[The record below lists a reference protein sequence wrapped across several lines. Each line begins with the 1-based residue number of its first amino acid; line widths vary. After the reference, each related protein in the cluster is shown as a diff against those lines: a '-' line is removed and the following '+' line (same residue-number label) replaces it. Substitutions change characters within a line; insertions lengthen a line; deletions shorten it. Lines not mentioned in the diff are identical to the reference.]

1 MVHPGVRWARLA
13 SGVLVVATSAVVS
26 VPTAAADA
34 GDLDV
39 TFGDGGTASVDLG
52 DLVEQA
58 SAVEV
63 LPDGDILLATKTSSF
78 EAYSGP
84 VLRLDADGRL
94 DSGFGE
100 GGVASTYA
108 AGCAFCG
115 NDMAVQ
121 PDGKILV
128 AGSSAYPYL
137 WVTGVLRLNAD
148 GTPDTGFGREGVAGS
163 TNLYGIGEGIA
174 VQADGKIV
182 VVTQGSDATGAPT
195 LTLLRLLPDGAP
207 DTAWGPDGLV
217 RVPIGADPS
226 SDSFT
231 PTDVVIQPDGKVLAA
246 GSLGPRWGDARAR
259 VVMAR
264 LLSDGTLDTGFGD
277 AGVFETDSLI
287 SPEELAIQA
296 DGKIVAIGESPGETG
311 TDFTVIRVDDDGTID
326 TSFADAGRAVARR
339 EARGST
345 VAVRPDGRIVAAG
358 DNWQLGGYDIDTE
371 FVVAVYLPDGRP
383 DPTFGNGGVATTNH
397 LPGTEAEFVHDLAVQ
412 PDSKIVVG
420 GQTWT
425 TTGERD
431 VTLDRYLV
439 NTPPTVAV
447 TGGACAGD
455 TGADVSLTVAD
466 AETPATDLTVTATS
480 SNATVIPD
488 GQADVRAGGTDR
500 TLALRPSDRA
510 TGSAIVTVAVDDG
523 EATATTAVH
532 VALGDTGV
540 NALTATAAPDVL
552 LGRQGDDVLGGGEG
566 SDVLCGGRG
575 NDSLDGGPGDDHL
588 GGDRGDDVL
597 TGGPGA
603 DAFIGGPGTDTAV
616 DASTADGD
624 VLSGVP

>member
-121 PDGKILV
+121 PDGKIL
-128 AGSSAYPYL
+128 
-137 WVTGVLRLNAD
+137 
-148 GTPDTGFGREGVAGS
+148 
-163 TNLYGIGEGIA
+163 
-174 VQADGKIV
+174 

-311 TDFTVIRVDDDGTID
+311 TDFAVIRVDDDGTID

-358 DNWQLGGYDIDTE
+358 DNWQLGGDDIDTE
-371 FVVAVYLPDGRP
+371 FVVAGYLPDGRP
-383 DPTFGNGGVATTNH
+383 DPTLGNG
-397 LPGTEAEFVHDLAVQ
+397 
-412 PDSKIVVG
+412 
-420 GQTWT
+420 
-425 TTGERD
+425 
-431 VTLDRYLV
+431 
-439 NTPPTVAV
+439 
-447 TGGACAGD
+447 
-455 TGADVSLTVAD
+455 
-466 AETPATDLTVTATS
+466 
-480 SNATVIPD
+480 
-488 GQADVRAGGTDR
+488 
-500 TLALRPSDRA
+500 
-510 TGSAIVTVAVDDG
+510 
-523 EATATTAVH
+523 
-532 VALGDTGV
+532 
-540 NALTATAAPDVL
+540 
-552 LGRQGDDVLGGGEG
+552 
-566 SDVLCGGRG
+566 
-575 NDSLDGGPGDDHL
+575 
-588 GGDRGDDVL
+588 
-597 TGGPGA
+597 
-603 DAFIGGPGTDTAV
+603 
-616 DASTADGD
+616 
-624 VLSGVP
+624 